1 VKKLLQT
8 LTYEIENIALFEDRR
23 FEKALG
29 ERFLFVDVK
38 FLIKHFN
45 RVVDNSLFNIKPIS
59 LNEEFGNNFY
69 EIFELQPFLTTEEY
83 NILLFELLKNIRS
96 FDQMNI
102 LIYPLLRHKNYS
114 KELINYFIEKSLNDA
129 TIRRSFEV
137 QKHLLTIIVN
147 NKALIDSSLF
157 HRVLSN
163 FPHKSGDG
171 LGWVEANKL

>member
-1 VKKLLQT
+1 MKKLLQT

-23 FEKALG
+23 FEKACG
-29 ERFLFVDVK
+29 ERFLFIDVK
-38 FLIKHFN
+38 FLIKHFD
-45 RVVDNSLFNIKPIS
+45 RVVDNTLFNIKPTS
-59 LNEEFGNNFY
+59 LNKQFGNNFY

-83 NILLFELLKNIRS
+83 NILLFELLKNVRS

-102 LIYPLLRHKNYS
+102 LIYPLLKHKNYS

-137 QKHLLTIIVN
+137 QKHLLTIIVE
-147 NKALIDSSLF
+147 NKALVDSSLF

-171 LGWVEANKL
+171 LGWVESRKL